1 MDKTADHLT
10 HTLES
15 HVARHA
21 LTQPQR
27 VAIVCQGLPTT
38 YSELWQATLATQEQ
52 LRSEGAA
59 QGKPHFFRA
68 TPDVDFFRHYMAAHL
83 LGAAAAP
90 LGKHLPEAAAN
101 HIRQLYGSETMPH
114 SDHPTE
120 RIADILF
127 TTGSTGKQKGVMLS
141 QRALMANAENLI
153 SAQGFTAETVFIIC
167 GPLDHIGSL
176 SKIWPVLIEGGTLIV
191 LDGMKDM
198 TAFFDAFSY
207 PSRKLATF
215 MVPASIRLMLQLGEK
230 KLARLADKIDF
241 IETGGAAI
249 TLSDM
254 EQLCKALPKTRLYNT
269 YASTET
275 GIIATYDY
283 NHQPCVAGCC
293 GKAMHNSAFA
303 ITPDGTIACS
313 GQTLMSGYLGET
325 ELTRTVMRNG
335 TVLTNDLGEID
346 AQGMLHITGRNSD
359 IINIGGFKVS
369 PLEVE
374 SAALTHPAVADCVCC
389 AAHSDIF
396 GQTIK
401 LVYTTASG
409 CEISKKTLAQH
420 LAQRIEAYK
429 IPRLFEPS
437 ESIRH
442 LFNGKLDRA
451 YYNSAPPT
459 AAEKA

>member
-1 MDKTADHLT
+1 MDKTADHLA

-38 YSELWQATLATQEQ
+38 YGELWQATLATQEQ

-68 TPDVDFFRHYMAAHL
+68 TPDVDFFRHYMATHL

-90 LGKHLPEAAAN
+90 LGMHLPEAAAN

-114 SDHPTE
+114 SNHPTE

-141 QRALMANAENLI
+141 QRALLANAENLI

-176 SKIWPVLIEGGTLIV
+176 SKIWPVLIKGGTLIV

-293 GKAMHNSAFA
+293 GKAMRNSAFA

-451 YYNSAPPT
+451 YYNSAPPA

>member
-1 MDKTADHLT
+1 MDKPADHPA

-21 LTQPQR
+21 LTQPER
-27 VAIVCQGLPTT
+27 AAIVCQGLPTT
-38 YSELWQATLATQEQ
+38 YGELWQATLARQEQ
-52 LRSEGAA
+52 LRSEGVA

-68 TPDVDFFRHYMAAHL
+68 TPNVDFFLHYMAAHL

-90 LGKHLPEAAAN
+90 LGMHLPEAAAN
-101 HIRQLYGSETMPH
+101 HIRQRYGSETMPH

-249 TLSDM
+249 TPSDM

-293 GKAMHNSAFA
+293 GKAMRNSAFA
-303 ITPDGTIACS
+303 ITPYGTIACS
-313 GQTLMSGYLGET
+313 GQTLMSGYLGES

-401 LVYTTASG
+401 LVYTTAEG
-409 CEISKKTLAQH
+409 CEISKKALAQH

-429 IPRLFEPS
+429 IPRLFEQT
-437 ESIRH
+437 EAIRH

-451 YYNSAPPT
+451 YYNPAPP
-459 AAEKA
+459 ADAEKA